1 MAYQF
6 LRNVQIKRA
15 ATGEIV
21 KYAVVQGNEPV
32 QVREWQTEVVHRYW
46 VPASA
51 DWTDETAYLAPID
64 DPDYNLRR
72 DFQLYREHYQLL
84 VPAEIKKI
92 RMVAHLR
99 VREYALVL
107 GMDWQSVRDIEEGL
121 VLQSHAQESL
131 FRLSQDASAFK
142 ALLVAKKSVLLAK
155 KSVLPSKT
163 YRRLLER
170 LEMDSGDGHGRR

>member
-15 ATGEIV
+15 VTGEIV

-32 QVREWQTEVVHRYW
+32 QVREWQTEVVHQYW

-51 DWTDETAYLAPID
+51 DLTDETAYLAPID

-92 RMVAHLR
+92 RVAVHLS
-99 VREYALVL
+99 VQEYALVL
-107 GMDWQSVRDIEEGL
+107 GMDWRCLHDIEEGL
-121 VLQSHAQESL
+121 VLQSHVQESL
-131 FRLSQDASAFK
+131 FRLSQDTSLLR
-142 ALLVAKKSVLLAK
+142 ALLVAKEA
-155 KSVLPSKT
+155 VLPSET
-163 YRRLLER
+163 YGRLLEK
-170 LEMDSGDGHGRR
+170 LAMDSGDEHGRR

>member
-15 ATGEIV
+15 TTGEIV
-21 KYAVVQGNEPV
+21 KYVVVQGNEQV
-32 QVREWQTEVVHRYW
+32 QVRDWQVESVHQYW

-64 DPDYNLRR
+64 DPDYNLRQ

-84 VPAEIKKI
+84 LPAEIKKI
-92 RMVAHLR
+92 RVATHLSMQ
-99 VREYALVL
+99 EYALVL
-107 GMDWQSVRDIEEGL
+107 GIDWQCLRDIEDGL

-131 FRLSQDASAFK
+131 FRLAQDKSLFK
-142 ALLVAKKSVLLAK
+142 EVLVAK

-163 YRRLLER
+163 YSRLLEK
-170 LEMDSGDGHGRR
+170 LAMDSGDEHD